1 MNTNGTKIWE
11 TVKRKLSSRK
21 LWMAVASFVSM
32 LMIALGQPEAT
43 ATQVSALIMAGASVV
58 GYIIA
63 EGLADAAGAG
73 SGSGTDAG
81 AGTDTGEDDATTE

>member
-1 MNTNGTKIWE
+1 MNTNKIWE

-73 SGSGTDAG
+73 AGSGSGTD
-81 AGTDTGEDDATTE
+81 AGTDTGEDDDDAE

>member
-32 LMIALGQPEAT
+32 LLIALGQPEAT

-73 SGSGTDAG
+73 SGTDAG

>member
-1 MNTNGTKIWE
+1 MNKEKIWE
-11 TVKRKLSSRK
+11 IVKRKLSSRK

-32 LMIALGQPEAT
+32 LLIALGQPEAT

-73 SGSGTDAG
+73 AAGGDTSTDE
-81 AGTDTGEDDATTE
+81 TKTE

>member
-1 MNTNGTKIWE
+1 MNNNKILE

-73 SGSGTDAG
+73 SGTDAG
-81 AGTDTGEDDATTE
+81 TGTDTGDEDDTE

>member
-1 MNTNGTKIWE
+1 MTKE
-11 TVKRKLSSRK
+11 TIIETIKRKLSSRK
-21 LWMAVASFVSM
+21 LWMSIASFVSL
-32 LMIALGQPEAT
+32 LMVALGQPEAT

-73 SGSGTDAG
+73 SGTD
-81 AGTDTGEDDATTE
+81 AGTDTGEDDDDAE

>member
-21 LWMAVASFVSM
+21 LWMSIASFVSL
-32 LMIALGQPEAT
+32 LMVALGQPEAN

-58 GYIIA
+58 GYVIA
-63 EGLADAAGAG
+63 EGLADSAGAG
-73 SGSGTDAG
+73 AAGGETATD
-81 AGTDTGEDDATTE
+81 DTKTE

>member
-32 LMIALGQPEAT
+32 LLIALGQPEAT

-73 SGSGTDAG
+73 SGTD
-81 AGTDTGEDDATTE
+81 AGTDTGEDDDDAE

>member
-1 MNTNGTKIWE
+1 MNKEKIWE
-11 TVKRKLSSRK
+11 IVKRKLSSRK

-32 LMIALGQPEAT
+32 LLIALGQPEAT

-73 SGSGTDAG
+73 SGTD
-81 AGTDTGEDDATTE
+81 AGTDTGEDDDDAE

>member
-32 LMIALGQPEAT
+32 LLIALGQPEAT

-73 SGSGTDAG
+73 SGTD
-81 AGTDTGEDDATTE
+81 AGTDTGEDDDATE

>member
-73 SGSGTDAG
+73 SGTDAG